1 MHFLLFYE
9 FVPDYL
15 TRRTAHRD
23 RHLQLAWESQ
33 QRGEMI
39 LAGPFADPV
48 DGAVLL
54 FKCESRSVPEHFAA
68 TDPYVAAGLVTRWYV
83 REWNT
88 VVGND
93 ATQPVKPPH

>member
-1 MHFLLFYE
+1 VHFLLFYD

-15 TRRTAHRD
+15 TRRGPHRAQ
-23 RHLQLAWESQ
+23 HLQLAWESQ

-48 DGAVLL
+48 DGAVLM
-54 FKCESRSVPEHFAA
+54 FKCESRSIPERFATA
-68 TDPYVAAGLVTRWYV
+68 DPYVTAGLVARWSV
-83 REWNT
+83 REWTT

-93 ATQPVKPPH
+93 ATKPVKPPL